1 MADTD
6 AIVVFMTA
14 ANGEEA
20 TRLAEMLVGAHLAA
34 CVQIL
39 PEMESVYRWQG
50 KIERQ
55 SEILLLA
62 KTTREKFAELERA
75 SSRSQHRSRA
85 ERKGFYFVHAAR
97 ELRRGRCSLCSRRGL
112 RTATASRFPGRSC
125 SLCSRRGLR
134 TATASR
140 FPGRDVLRGRRSL
153 SGRR

>member
-1 MADTD
+1 MPDTD

-50 KIERQ
+50 KIERE

-62 KTTREKFAELERA
+62 KTTRAKFAELEREVRA
-75 SSRSQHRSRA
+75 LHSYDTPEIIAVPVVDGSAPYLDWLDRATDPLSS
-85 ERKGFYFVHAAR
+85 E
-97 ELRRGRCSLCSRRGL
+97 
-112 RTATASRFPGRSC
+112 
-125 SLCSRRGLR
+125 
-134 TATASR
+134 
-140 FPGRDVLRGRRSL
+140 
-153 SGRR
+153 